1 MDTKCPY
8 CGEEM
13 VLGYIRSR
21 DGVVWAKDP
30 SGISSIP
37 WLASGPMVS
46 SHPVP
51 GSLEIP
57 VRRATTARSARK
69 SFWTIPIEIFEPPLP
84 LRRRKL
90 CETHI

>member
-46 SHPVP
+46 LAP
-51 GSLEIP
+51 GTGLSGNP
-57 VRRATTARSARK
+57 GAAGYNCTK
-69 SFWTIPIEIFEPPLP
+69 CK
-84 LRRRKL
+84 KL
-90 CETHI
+90 ILD

>member
-37 WLASGPMVS
+37 WLASRPMVS
-46 SHPVP
+46 LAP
-51 GSLEIP
+51 GTGLSGNP
-57 VRRATTARSARK
+57 GAAGYNCTKCKK

>member
-21 DGVVWAKDP
+21 DGVVWAFP
-30 SGISSIP
+30 
-37 WLASGPMVS
+37 

-51 GSLEIP
+51 GSPEIP

-69 SFWTIPIEIFEPPLP
+69 LFWTIPIEIFETPLP

>member
-37 WLASGPMVS
+37 WLASGPMGFPRTRYRALRKS
-46 SHPVP
+46 R
-51 GSLEIP
+51 
-57 VRRATTARSARK
+57 VRRLQLHEVQENYSG
-69 SFWTIPIEIFEPPLP
+69 LY
-84 LRRRKL
+84 L
-90 CETHI
+90 